1 MHFLAELLERAEST
15 AIVAG
20 RGGLDGGTKQVAE
33 PFSERN
39 VVHHDR
45 VGGDDRE

>member
-15 AIVAG
+15 AVVAS
-20 RGGLDGGTKQVAE
+20 RGGLDGRTKQVAE
-33 PFSERN
+33 PFSELN
-39 VVHHDR
+39 IVHYNR